1 MAIQNILIG
10 KDQKVLRTK
19 TKKVTSF
26 TKDLQKLIEDLLDTV
41 HAAEGAGLA
50 APQIGI
56 SQRVTIARIG
66 EEFVPLVNPEILW
79 KSDQVIVGEEGCLS
93 LPDIWL
99 QIPRAKEIV
108 LRFSDE
114 KGEEHERKLEGFDA
128 RVVQH
133 EVDHLDG
140 VLIVDYRAV
149 SPKKGQSREK
159 VRRKI

>member
-140 VLIVDYRAV
+140 ILIVDYQ
-149 SPKKGQSREK
+149 SKKNE
-159 VRRKI
+159 